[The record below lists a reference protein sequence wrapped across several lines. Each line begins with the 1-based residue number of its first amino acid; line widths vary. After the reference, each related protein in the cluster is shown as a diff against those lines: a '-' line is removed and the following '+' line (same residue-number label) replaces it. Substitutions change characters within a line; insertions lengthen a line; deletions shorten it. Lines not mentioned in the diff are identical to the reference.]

1 MLLTIFFA
9 LLRPVWQGFV
19 YFSLSFLILLCIFG
33 IVIFSLKYIEDY
45 YKSFDNDF
53 KEFKAETINFT
64 NITSLEFD
72 ENIKFYIKKFKK
84 SLLQDKLIDIFKI
97 LFLLAMI
104 VVCIVTMI
112 KIWFKR
118 LLFAIILIT
127 NTLNNIKLLAKKLR
141 MC

>member
-1 MLLTIFFA
+1 MKKWFISGTLLLLTIFFA

-45 YKSFDNDF
+45 YKHFDNDF

-72 ENIKFYIKKFKK
+72 EDIKFYIKKFKK

-112 KIWFKR
+112 KI
-118 LLFAIILIT
+118 
-127 NTLNNIKLLAKKLR
+127 
-141 MC
+141 